1 MKDIKKFGLLLLF
14 GIGFIACDEID
25 DPFPEGAGN
34 SISLDGNTE
43 YIVDPELNINTAEAL
58 LDLITNN
65 NWDSVIAADNSTA
78 RFTVIEEFTGHT
90 CINCSIGTK
99 EVVRLKG
106 LLGDTLVPVAIHAG
120 QFAAPRTND
129 TMYTTDHRVDGGH
142 GELYQQTFNPGDEY
156 PRGIVNRFGGLV
168 SGVFEW
174 EGQINSVKNDVPNV
188 KIDLV
193 NYYDST
199 INVLRIDI
207 YLEWFATLSESYNL
221 QVMVTEDN
229 IIDWQY
235 DLGVNKPNYNHRFV
249 LRKVVNGTWG
259 KDLNP
264 PVDGESQ
271 RIQYIIPLDTAWKSN
286 DLSTAVYIY
295 NNSTN
300 SYEVIQANS
309 AAIK

>member
-1 MKDIKKFGLLLLF
+1 MKEKIKIYGIFLF
-14 GIGFIACDEID
+14 ILAFIACDEIE

-34 SISLDGNTE
+34 SLDLGDGIE
-43 YIVDPELNINTAEAL
+43 YVIDPELNIFTADELRDFLA
-58 LDLITNN
+58 NN
-65 NWDSVIAADNSTA
+65 AWDSVVAPDNSNQ
-78 RFTVIEEFTGHT
+78 RFVTLEEFTGHT

-106 LLGDTLVPVAIHAG
+106 VLGDQLVPIAIHSG
-120 QFAAPRTND
+120 QFAAPKEND

-142 GELYQQTFNPGDEY
+142 GEKYQQTFNPGDEY
-156 PRGIVNRFGGLV
+156 PRGIVNRNGGLV
-168 SGVFEW
+168 SGVFDW
-174 EGQINSVKNDVPNV
+174 EGQINAVKDQVPDV

-193 NYYDST
+193 NYFDSS
-199 INVLRIDI
+199 INVLRIDVN
-207 YLEWFATLSESYNL
+207 LEWFVTLSENYSL

-235 DLGVNKPNYNHRFV
+235 DLGVDKPNYNHRFV

-259 KDLNP
+259 KDLDP
-264 PVDGESQ
+264 AVSGESQ
-271 RIQYIIPLDTAWKSN
+271 RIQYIIPVDTSWKRE

-295 NNSTN
+295 NSNTN

-309 AAIK
+309 AGIE